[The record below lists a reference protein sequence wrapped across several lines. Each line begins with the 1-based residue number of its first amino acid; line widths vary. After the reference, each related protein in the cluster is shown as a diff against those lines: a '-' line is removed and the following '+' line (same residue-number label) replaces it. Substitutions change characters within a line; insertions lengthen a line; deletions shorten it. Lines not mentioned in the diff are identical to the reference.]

1 MATLLEKFQK
11 FNENYE
17 LIQTQKEESL
27 YRLDDIP
34 LTDSIEN
41 PIDIEDI
48 IMMSYFYNLDVEP
61 TNDPKYSIYKR
72 NKSNDL
78 IKEDINTE
86 ELKDFINQ
94 WYKNNNLE

>member
-11 FNENYE
+11 FNENHE
-17 LIQTQKEESL
+17 LIQTQKEESV
-27 YRLDDIP
+27 YRLDDLAID
-34 LTDSIEN
+34 TIDN
-41 PIDIEDI
+41 PNDIEDI

-61 TNDPKYSIYKR
+61 INKPKYSIYKR

-86 ELKDFINQ
+86 ELKDFIKQ
-94 WYKNNNLE
+94 WYKDNNLE